1 MTGPILI
8 VDDDAITR
16 RMLNGALQR
25 HGYQTVEAAD
35 GLEALTAMD
44 EHDIRMVVSDWSMPN
59 VDGLELTRRLRRGG
73 FGGYIYIIMLTSRDT
88 ADATVEGLRA
98 GADDFISKPFDP
110 AELIARIHVGQRVL
124 QLETREALIFSLAKL
139 AESRDMATGEHIE
152 RVQEFSRCLAVT
164 LSRKPKFAETITPQF
179 IHLIHQ
185 TSPLHDIGK
194 VGIPD
199 QILLKPGRLT
209 AEEFE
214 IIKSHPLIGAETL
227 QGAIDRS
234 PEASFL
240 QMAHDITLS
249 HHEKYDGTGYPHG
262 LAGEAIPLSARIVAL
277 ADVYDA
283 LTSDRVY
290 KKAFEH
296 DRAAEIILGD
306 RGTHFDPDVV
316 DAFIDS
322 QSRFQEIVVEYNP
335 APAASISV

>member
-1 MTGPILI
+1 MNPPILI

-16 RMLNGALQR
+16 RMLGGALMR
-25 HGYQTVEAAD
+25 HGFEVLEAAD
-35 GLEALTAMD
+35 GAVALELMSA
-44 EHDIRMVVSDWSMPN
+44 HDIRMVVSDWSMPN
-59 VDGLELTRRLRRGG
+59 IDGLELTRRLRRGG

-139 AESRDMATGEHIE
+139 AESRDLATGQHIE

-164 LSRKPKFAETITPQF
+164 LSLQAKFADVITPQF

-199 QILLKPGRLT
+199 NILLKPGRLT

-214 IIKSHPLIGAETL
+214 VIKTHPVIGAETL

-234 PEASFL
+234 PGASFL
-240 QMAHDITLS
+240 QMAHEITLS
-249 HHEKYDGTGYPHG
+249 HHEKYDGSGYPHG
-262 LAGEAIPLSARIVAL
+262 LAGDAIPLSARIVAL

-290 KKAFEH
+290 KKAFSH
-296 DRAAEIILGD
+296 AKAADIIVSDREK
-306 RGTHFDPDVV
+306 HFDPDVV
-316 DAFIDS
+316 DAFVDS
-322 QSRFQEIVVEYNP
+322 AKRFQEIVQEYQP
-335 APAASISV
+335 EVLP